1 MSSDPYAA
9 LGVAKTAT
17 GAEIKKAYRKIA
29 KESHP
34 DLNPGDRQAEARF
47 KAAQAA
53 YDLLKD
59 PEQRARFDRGEIDAT
74 GAERQPRTER
84 RFYRDFAE
92 EPGHGYRTTRGFEDF
107 EDISDLFGG
116 MFGGGAAGGTT
127 TRGTRVRMRGR
138 DARYSLEVD
147 FLDAAKGATRRIT
160 LPDGGT
166 LDVRIPEG
174 TADGQT
180 IRLRGKG
187 EPGLGD
193 GPPGDA
199 LVEIA
204 VRPHP
209 LFRREGDDIVLELPI
224 GIDEAL
230 LGAKVETPT
239 IDGPVS
245 LTVPKG
251 ASGGQALRL
260 RGRGVKK
267 RRGPGRGDQRVVL
280 RIVSP
285 PRVDDELADF
295 MKGWRER
302 HGYDPRRGMKR

>member
-9 LGVAKTAT
+9 LGVAKAASA
-17 GAEIKKAYRKIA
+17 AEIKKAYRKIA

-34 DLNPGDRQAEARF
+34 DLNPGDRKAEARF

-59 PEQRARFDRGEIDAT
+59 PEQRARFDRGEIDAS
-74 GAERQPRTER
+74 GAERRQHYER

-92 EPGHGYRTTRGFEDF
+92 EPGHTYRTTRGFEDF
-107 EDISDLFGG
+107 EDISDVFGG
-116 MFGGGAAGGTT
+116 LFGGGAAGGTRT
-127 TRGTRVRMRGR
+127 EGARMRMRGR

-160 LPDGGT
+160 LPEGGT

-174 TADGQT
+174 TGDGQT
-180 IRLRGKG
+180 VRLRGKG

-199 LVEIA
+199 LVTIA

-209 LFRREGDDIVLELPI
+209 VFRREGDDIVLELPVT
-224 GIDEAL
+224 IDEAL
-230 LGAKVETPT
+230 LGGQVETPT

-251 ASGGQALRL
+251 ASGGQVLRL
-260 RGRGVKK
+260 RGRGVK
-267 RRGPGRGDQRVVL
+267 RRGGGRGDQRVVL
-280 RIVSP
+280 RIVAP
-285 PRVDDELADF
+285 PTIDDELAEF
-295 MKGWRER
+295 LKTWRER
-302 HGYDPRRGMKR
+302 HSYDPRRGMKA

>member
-9 LGVAKTAT
+9 LGVTKTASA
-17 GAEIKKAYRKIA
+17 AEIKKAYRKIA

-34 DLNPGDRQAEARF
+34 DLNPGDPKAEARF

-74 GAERQPRTER
+74 GAERQQHHER

-92 EPGHGYRTTRGFEDF
+92 EPGHRYRTTRGFEDF
-107 EDISDLFGG
+107 DDISDLFGG
-116 MFGGGAAGGTT
+116 AFGRGAAGGTRT
-127 TRGTRVRMRGR
+127 QGARVRMRGR

-160 LPDGGT
+160 LPGGGT

-180 IRLRGKG
+180 IRLRAKG

-199 LVEIA
+199 LVTIA

-209 LFRREGDDIVLELPI
+209 LFRREGDDIVIELPVA
-224 GIDEAL
+224 IDEAL
-230 LGAKVETPT
+230 LGARVETPT

-251 ASGGQALRL
+251 ASSGQVLRL
-260 RGRGVKK
+260 RGRGVK
-267 RRGPGRGDQRVVL
+267 RRGGGRGDQRVVL
-280 RIVSP
+280 RIVAP
-285 PRVDDELADF
+285 PKVDHELAEF
-295 MKGWRER
+295 LKGWRER
-302 HGYDPRRGMKR
+302 HAYDPRRGMKA